1 MTVSTGIITTIAG
14 SGGTVGSF
22 SGDDSSAT
30 AATFYQPAGVTL
42 DSAGNIYI
50 ADISN
55 HRIRKVTVSTG
66 IITTYAGSGGTG
78 SFSGD
83 GTAANFATLNLP
95 YGLTLDSSGNIYI
108 ADTYNY
114 CIRKVVSVT
123 TGAPSTVPSCSPTT
137 MIPTAIPSTKAPTR
151 IPTVIPTAAPTV
163 IPTKVPTAIP
173 TTTPTVIP
181 SRTPTVIPTA
191 IPTRTP
197 TVIPTAMPSTAIPTR
212 IPTVTPSFVPTSIPS
227 LSPSTVS
234 IISTVAGT
242 GVDGYSNDGTSA
254 TLATLYGPYGVSLD
268 SSGNIYIADTSNQRI
283 RKVTVSTGIITTI
296 AGTGT
301 SSYSGDG
308 TSATSAAM
316 RNPRGV
322 ALDSSGIN

>member
-14 SGGTVGSF
+14 SGGTGSF

-30 AATFYQPAGVTL
+30 AATFYQPSGVAL

-78 SFSGD
+78 SYSGD
-83 GTAANFATLNLP
+83 GTSATFATLNLP

-123 TGAPSTVPSCSPTT
+123 TGAPSTAPSYSPTT
-137 MIPTAIPSTKAPTR
+137 MVPTAIPSTKVPTR
-151 IPTVIPTAAPTV
+151 IPTVIPTATPTT

-173 TTTPTVIP
+173 TSTPTVIP
-181 SRTPTVIPTA
+181 TKSPTVIPTA
-191 IPTRTP
+191 I
-197 TVIPTAMPSTAIPTR
+197 PSTAIPTR

-227 LSPSTVS
+227 LSPSTIS

-254 TLATLYGPYGVSLD
+254 TLAALYGPYGLSLD
-268 SSGNIYIADTSNQRI
+268 SSGNIYIADTTNQRI

-296 AGTGT
+296 AGTGA